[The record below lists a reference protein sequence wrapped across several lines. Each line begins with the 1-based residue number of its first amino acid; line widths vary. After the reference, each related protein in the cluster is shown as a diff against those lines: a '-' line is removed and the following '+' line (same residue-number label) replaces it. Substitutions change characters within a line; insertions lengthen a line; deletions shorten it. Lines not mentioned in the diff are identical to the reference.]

1 VVCFRCSTLN
11 PEVSRFCHHCGAVL
25 IADGNR
31 ADHYAANPS
40 ESVRALALVST
51 LMPHASAQRHHVYR
65 LGIAIAVG
73 AALAAAAFGLLPV
86 ALVCAGVALPLM
98 LLTYFHDHEVWSDEP
113 LLAILVCVA
122 LAAGLGVGLG
132 FIAAAFKGKDLIT
145 GFEHVLPSTGTLL
158 EECLLLP
165 IIALIALL
173 IAPAIMTSRR
183 QFGHALD
190 ALTFS
195 ALAAVALAL
204 AESIVVQRGSFS
216 SVTVH
221 STNAA
226 SDAFV
231 SLTLGFVKPIIYAT
245 SSAVVVMRLR
255 RGAKPLAG
263 GVLMAFLL
271 LGAYDASVATL
282 TTYGQ
287 RGVVLIFLIAAV
299 LASVG
304 LLLVRDDVHTALL
317 SEAENAAQMGEPG
330 GYGGLCANCELPL
343 LQGALFCLACGNAVA
358 ATPKQHQHAPLS
370 AVDLPA

>member
-1 VVCFRCSTLN
+1 MVCFRCSTLN

-73 AALAAAAFGLLPV
+73 AALGTAAFGLLPV

-113 LLAILVCVA
+113 LLAIIVCVV

-132 FIAAAFKGKDLIT
+132 FIAVAFQGKNLIT
-145 GFEHVLPSTGTLL
+145 GLEHALPSTSTLL

-165 IIALIALL
+165 IIALILLL
-173 IAPAIMTSRR
+173 IAPTVMTSRPKFR
-183 QFGHALD
+183 HALD

-195 ALAAVALAL
+195 ALAGVALAL

-216 SVTVH
+216 SLTVH

-226 SDAFV
+226 SDAFI

-245 SSAVVVMRLR
+245 ASGLVVMRLR
-255 RGAKPLAG
+255 RGVKPLAG
-263 GVLMAFLL
+263 GILWAFLL

-287 RGVVLIFLIAAV
+287 RGTVLIFLIGAV
-299 LASVG
+299 LAGIG
-304 LLLVRDDVHTALL
+304 LLFVRDDVHKALL
-317 SEAENAAQMGEPG
+317 TEAENAAQIGEPG

-343 LQGALFCLACGNAVA
+343 LQGALFCLACGTAVA
-358 ATPKQHQHAPLS
+358 AMPKQNQHTLPS
-370 AVDLPA
+370 AVEMPA